1 MRRIALNILF
11 LMSCLVPSAYAAEV
25 SPETVPGATTISAA
39 EAKRLFDE
47 GAAFVDVRK
56 NSDWEAGRIPE
67 AYHIEL
73 KKVFNEN
80 ELAKVVKTDE
90 PVVIYCNGP
99 KCLRSSEASALAVQ
113 WGFSKVHYFRD
124 GFPSWK
130 AAEYPVE

>member
-1 MRRIALNILF
+1 MRKIAIKYLF
-11 LMSCLVPSAYAAEV
+11 FIVFYIPSAYAAEV

-39 EAKRLFDE
+39 EAKKMFDE
-47 GAAFVDVRK
+47 GVPFVDVRK
-56 NSDWEAGRIPE
+56 NSDWEAGRVPE

-73 KKVFNEN
+73 KKVFSES
-80 ELAKVVKTDE
+80 ELAKVVNSDE

-99 KCLRSSEASALAVQ
+99 KCLRSSKASAMAVE
-113 WGFSKVHYFRD
+113 WGYSKVHYFRE